1 MTIITADDEPL
12 ALEMLTDL
20 VKTVKPDAD
29 VFSFSRPQK
38 IVEWIKT
45 NKADV
50 AFLDIRMRGMTGLE
64 LAEAIKT
71 KAPETNIIF
80 VTGYDEYALPAMSL
94 HASGYV
100 MKPVS
105 EEKIRKE
112 LEHLRFPVKDGSNIL
127 LTAKCFGNFDV
138 FDTKGS
144 LIKFARSK
152 SKELLAY
159 LILRAGASC
168 TIRELAGILFEDS
181 EFDSSQQAYM
191 QQIIT
196 AMMKSLREVGSEA
209 VVIRSYNS
217 LAVDASKIDCDYYK
231 FKRGEKAVL
240 KNFEGEFMAQY
251 SWAVYVSGYLERFID
266 SKN

>member
-80 VTGYDEYALPAMSL
+80 VTG
-94 HASGYV
+94 
-100 MKPVS
+100 
-105 EEKIRKE
+105 
-112 LEHLRFPVKDGSNIL
+112 
-127 LTAKCFGNFDV
+127 
-138 FDTKGS
+138 
-144 LIKFARSK
+144 
-152 SKELLAY
+152 
-159 LILRAGASC
+159 
-168 TIRELAGILFEDS
+168 
-181 EFDSSQQAYM
+181 
-191 QQIIT
+191 
-196 AMMKSLREVGSEA
+196 
-209 VVIRSYNS
+209 
-217 LAVDASKIDCDYYK
+217 
-231 FKRGEKAVL
+231 
-240 KNFEGEFMAQY
+240 
-251 SWAVYVSGYLERFID
+251 
-266 SKN
+266 

>member
-1 MTIITADDEPL
+1 MKIITADDEPL

-20 VKTVKPDAD
+20 VKAVKPEAE

-38 IVEWIKT
+38 IVEWAKE

-64 LAEAIKT
+64 IAEKL
-71 KAPETNIIF
+71 KESHPETNIIF

-100 MKPVS
+100 MKPIS
-105 EEKIRKE
+105 EEKIRRE
-112 LEHLRFPVKDGSNIL
+112 LEHLRFPVKDSANVL

-138 FDTKGS
+138 FDTKGN
-144 LIKFARSK
+144 LIKFSRSK

-168 TIRELAGILFEDS
+168 TIRELAGILFEDD
-181 EFDSSQQAYM
+181 EFDSAQQAYM

-217 LAVDASKIDCDYYK
+217 LAVDASKIESDYYR
-231 FKRGEKAVL
+231 FKRGDKSVL
-240 KNFEGEFMAQY
+240 NEFEGEFMAQY
-251 SWAVYVSGYLERFID
+251 SWAEYVSGYLERFLD
-266 SKN
+266 

>member
-1 MTIITADDEPL
+1 
-12 ALEMLTDL
+12 
-20 VKTVKPDAD
+20 
-29 VFSFSRPQK
+29 
-38 IVEWIKT
+38 
-45 NKADV
+45 
-50 AFLDIRMRGMTGLE
+50 
-64 LAEAIKT
+64 
-71 KAPETNIIF
+71 
-80 VTGYDEYALPAMSL
+80 MSL

-105 EEKIRKE
+105 EDKIRKE
-112 LEHLRFPVKDGSNIL
+112 LEHLRFPVKDGNNIL
-127 LTAKCFGNFDV
+127 ITAKCFGNFDV
-138 FDTKGS
+138 YDSKGS
-144 LIKFARSK
+144 LIKFSRSK
-152 SKELLAY
+152 SKELVAY

-181 EFDSSQQAYM
+181 EFDSAQQAYM

-231 FKRGEKAVL
+231 FKRGDKGVL

-251 SWAVYVSGYLERFID
+251 SWAEYVSGYLERFID
-266 SKN
+266 SNK

>member
-127 LTAKCFGNFDV
+127 LTAKSVTD
-138 FDTKGS
+138 
-144 LIKFARSK
+144 
-152 SKELLAY
+152 
-159 LILRAGASC
+159 IL
-168 TIRELAGILFEDS
+168 
-181 EFDSSQQAYM
+181 
-191 QQIIT
+191 
-196 AMMKSLREVGSEA
+196 
-209 VVIRSYNS
+209 
-217 LAVDASKIDCDYYK
+217 
-231 FKRGEKAVL
+231 
-240 KNFEGEFMAQY
+240 
-251 SWAVYVSGYLERFID
+251 
-266 SKN
+266 